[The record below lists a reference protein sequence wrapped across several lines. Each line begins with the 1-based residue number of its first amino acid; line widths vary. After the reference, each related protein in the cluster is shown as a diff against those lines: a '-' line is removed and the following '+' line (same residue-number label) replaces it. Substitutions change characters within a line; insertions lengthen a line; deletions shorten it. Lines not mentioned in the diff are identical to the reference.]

1 MGHELHILRVEAEGA
16 LGAAT
21 TSRTLEVG
29 DRVATPDARLLRR
42 RLGRELR
49 PHSAR
54 LDRCAEGGEDQ
65 EAKDVVDSRVY
76 LHGGEDGGDR
86 PGDPLNITTTM
97 EVTTENRVLTQES
110 QALALSRCRIP
121 RGRVVA
127 VTGLEP
133 VTSEL

>member
-1 MGHELHILRVEAEGA
+1 MLARAEAGSIGTFDPAEVKYSFDRIQERYSSDKFGVEIDLTLGVDTVAMPAETFQSIIA
-16 LGAAT
+16 SL
-21 TSRTLEVG
+21 
-29 DRVATPDARLLRR
+29 
-42 RLGRELR
+42 
-49 PHSAR
+49 
-54 LDRCAEGGEDQ
+54 
-65 EAKDVVDSRVY
+65 VDNAY

-121 RGRVVA
+121 RERVVA

-133 VTSEL
+133 VTSGL